1 MEELAEYLKVNNF
14 PAFRAKQI
22 MDWLW
27 KKNVGSFQEMKN
39 IGKNLQEFLDEHFMI
54 N

>member
-1 MEELAEYLKVNNF
+1 MNSKLKLIRDLSVEELADYLKANDF
-14 PAFRAKQI
+14 PSFRAKQI

-39 IGKNLQEFLDEHFMI
+39 IGK
-54 N
+54 